1 MLKKFTREE
10 KGWIFYDW
18 ANSAFAAIILAIV
31 LPPFYQQ
38 VAQGVE
44 SAGPWWGYATSIA
57 SLVGALSAPVL
68 GTLGDYKGYK
78 MRLFT
83 VFVLL
88 GAAATALLAVTGN
101 WQMMLVLYILGSI
114 GFNASCVFYDGFLP
128 DVTTE
133 DRMDM
138 VSSYG
143 FGLGYIG
150 GSTIPLLIALGLI
163 MFGDNIGVSS
173 DAACQISFL
182 ITAVWWVLF
191 TIPMWRSVQQKHYVE
206 QRGSLFRQSVSR
218 LTQVARRILTNK
230 AVFMFLLSYFF
241 YIDGVGTII
250 HMASIFGASMGLGQT
265 ELIVI
270 LLVVQLV
277 AFPCAIFYGILSRR
291 FGVRTMLL
299 TGIITYLVICV
310 VAMFLEPLRAMG
322 KAPLLMGFVLLAV
335 LVGTAQGGIQ
345 ALSRSFFGKL
355 VPPESANEFF
365 GFYDIFGKFS
375 AVLGPALFGLVWDA
389 TQKSYLGVVPV
400 LLMFL
405 VGGALFL
412 MVPKNIGKLY
422 SAKQE

>member
-1 MLKKFTREE
+1 MMLKKFTKEE
-10 KGWIFYDW
+10 KGWMFYDW
-18 ANSAFAAIILAIV
+18 ANSAYAAIIMAIV

-38 VAQGVE
+38 MAANVP

-57 SLVGALSAPVL
+57 SLISALLAPVL

-83 VFVLL
+83 IFMLL
-88 GAAATALLAVTGN
+88 GAGATALLAFTGN
-101 WQMMLVLYILGSI
+101 WQIMLALYIISTI

-133 DRMDM
+133 NRMDM

-143 FGLGYIG
+143 FGMGYIG

-163 MFGDNIGVSS
+163 MFGESIGIPS
-173 DAACQISFL
+173 DLACQISFF
-182 ITAVWWVLF
+182 ITALWWVGF
-191 TIPMWRSVQQKHYVE
+191 TIPMWRNVQQKNYVL
-206 QRGSLFRQSVSR
+206 QQGSLLKQSLKR
-218 LTQVARRILTNK
+218 LISVARRIVANK
-230 AVFMFLLSYFF
+230 AVLMFLISYFF

-250 HMASIFGASMGLGQT
+250 HMASIFGGSMGLGQT
-265 ELIVI
+265 QLIII
-270 LLVVQLV
+270 LLLVQLV
-277 AFPCAIFYGILSRR
+277 AFPCAILYGLLSRR

-299 TGIITYLVICV
+299 VGIVTYLVICF
-310 VAMFLEPLRAMG
+310 VAMFLEPLRQLG
-322 KAPLLMGFVLLAV
+322 ENQLMIGFVVLAV

-355 VPPESANEFF
+355 VPPDSANEFF

-375 AVLGPALFGLVWDA
+375 AVLGPALFGLVWNT
-389 TQKSYLGVVPV
+389 TQKPYLGVIPV

-405 VGGALFL
+405 IGGTIFL
-412 MVPKNIGKLY
+412 LVPKNIEKL
-422 SAKQE
+422 SSTQQ

>member
-1 MLKKFTREE
+1 MLKKCTREE

-31 LPPFYQQ
+31 LPPFYKE

-57 SLVGALSAPVL
+57 SLVSALSAPIL

-78 MRLFT
+78 MRLFSA
-83 VFVLL
+83 FVIL
-88 GAAATALLAVTGN
+88 GAAATALLATTSN
-101 WQMMLVLYILGSI
+101 WQLMLVFYILGSI

-133 DRMDM
+133 ERMDM

-143 FGLGYIG
+143 YGMGYIG

-163 MFGDNIGVSS
+163 MFGNSFGIPS
-173 DAACQISFL
+173 DTACQISFA
-182 ITAVWWVLF
+182 ITAVWWILF
-191 TIPMWRSVQQKHYVE
+191 TIPMWRAVKQKHYVE
-206 QRGSLFRQSVSR
+206 QRGSLMKQSVSR
-218 LTQVARRILTNK
+218 IISVAQRIVTNK
-230 AVFMFLLSYFF
+230 AVLIFLLSYFF

-270 LLVVQLV
+270 LLIVQLV
-277 AFPCAIFYGILSRR
+277 AFPCAIIYGLLSRK
-291 FGVRTMLL
+291 FGVRAMLI
-299 TGIITYLVICV
+299 TGIVTYLVICV

-322 KAPLLMGFVLLAV
+322 MTQLLMGFVLLAV

-375 AVLGPALFGLVWDA
+375 AVLGPFLFGLVWEA

-400 LLMFL
+400 LLMFI

-412 MVPKNIGKLY
+412 AIPKHIDKLY
-422 SAKQE
+422 SAKRE